1 MKVDSRIF
9 EKRMKKLSKI
19 PEETMVKSYPFLRNK
34 TPVRS
39 GNARNRTKLNKSTN
53 TIKSNYGYAGRLDDG
68 WSRQAPK
75 GFTDPT
81 INFMDKTV
89 DQLVG
94 KV

>member
-1 MKVDSRIF
+1 MKVNSKIF
-9 EKRMKKLSKI
+9 EKRMKKLSKV
-19 PEETMVKSYPFLRNK
+19 PEETMIKSYPFLRNK

-53 TIKSNYGYAGRLDDG
+53 TIKSNYGYAGKLDDG
-68 WSRQAPK
+68 FSKQAPK

-81 INFMDKTV
+81 IDYIDKTV

-94 KV
+94 RV